1 MRVLRLFPLASA
13 CLLALSA
20 CAGNNYSPNT
30 YSSNAVQ
37 LANRVEAG
45 TIIGFRE
52 VKISANGSIGTVTG
66 GAVGGVLGA
75 EYANSALAAVGGT
88 TVGGM
93 LGNALEHAARDT
105 TGWEYIIRKEN
116 GEMLSVTQRE
126 QSPLSLAQR
135 VLVILGPQARVVP
148 DYSVPQEP
156 KVAAAPPPVE
166 EKKEAKIEPVKV
178 EVVLSL
184 PPGVTMQPKTEEVK
198 AAATVEP
205 EPPVV
210 RPPTLEDKLL
220 DAVAVQVP
228 LSTVLMDK
236 PAAVADPVSDPVGEA
251 LATPVAAATAEPPAA
266 EAAAAPA
273 AEAAAAPVAEAASEP
288 VAEAA
293 AAPVVPPSQ

>member
-1 MRVLRLFPLASA
+1 MRTSILFPLAAVSA
-13 CLLALSA
+13 LTLSA
-20 CAGNNYSPNT
+20 CAPNYSPNT

-37 LANRVEAG
+37 LANRVEQGA
-45 TIIGFRE
+45 IIGYRE

-116 GEMLSVTQRE
+116 GDMLSVTQRE
-126 QSPLSLAQR
+126 ATPLALAQR
-135 VLVILGPQARVVP
+135 VLVIMGPQARVVP

-156 KVAAAPPPVE
+156 KIAAAPPVE

-184 PPGVTMQPKTEEVK
+184 PPGIAIQPKVEDVKTAAIEE
-198 AAATVEP
+198 
-205 EPPVV
+205 
-210 RPPTLEDKLL
+210 EDVAPLPRRETIADQL
-220 DAVAVQVP
+220 FDAVTVATP
-228 LSTVLMDK
+228 LATILAQDA
-236 PAAVADPVSDPVGEA
+236 PAAVAPSMEVQAVDVQGMDAQAVEA
-251 LATPVAAATAEPPAA
+251 PAVEEPAA
-266 EAAAAPA
+266 V
-273 AEAAAAPVAEAASEP
+273 PVAEAE
-288 VAEAA
+288 AET
-293 AAPVVPPSQ
+293 PPSER